1 MAAFLQIG
9 VLLAMAA
16 VGIILVLG
24 IITMARGK
32 SPRTSNKLMQ
42 WRIIA
47 QAGAV
52 VLLLILSVLAIG
64 HH

>member
-32 SPRTSNKLMQ
+32 SARTSNKLMQ

-47 QAGAV
+47 QAGAIL
-52 VLLLILSVLAIG
+52 LLLILSVMAMG